1 MTVLIIEDEPLAA
14 RQLADF
20 IGRSQPDARILATL
34 PSVREAV
41 TWFAQNS
48 APDLLFSD
56 IELLDGN
63 AFALYERV
71 AVACPI
77 IFTTAYDQ
85 FLLRAFQT
93 NGIAYLLKPFTYE
106 QFRQALDKYQH
117 LKTQLTGSAPTLSEA
132 VLDQLRLALQPA
144 TTAYRQRFTVK
155 MRNGIYLLA
164 VDDIVCLQTDEG
176 VVFAHDAQNRKYPL
190 NGTLTDLESQ
200 LDPARFFRL
209 NRSELIHVRYVER
222 IETYFG
228 DRLAIHLHGQPQ
240 PLVASTARTP
250 DLRKWLES

>member
-34 PSVREAV
+34 RSVGEAV
-41 TWFAQNS
+41 TWFAQNP

-63 AFALYERV
+63 AFVLYERV
-71 AVACPI
+71 AVVCPI

-106 QFRQALDKYQH
+106 QFQQAVDKYQQ
-117 LKTQLTGSAPTLSEA
+117 LKTQLTGSVPALSES
-132 VLDQLRLALQPA
+132 VLRQLQQALQP
-144 TTAYRQRFTVK
+144 TQTAYRQRFTVK

-176 VVFAHDAQNRKYPL
+176 VVFAYDAQQRKYPM

-209 NRSELIHVRYVER
+209 NRSDVIHIRYVER
-222 IETYFG
+222 IEPYFG
-228 DRLAIHLHGQPQ
+228 DRLAVHLHGQSH
-240 PLVASTARTP
+240 PLIASTTRTP
-250 DLRKWLES
+250 DLRKWLEN

>member
-1 MTVLIIEDEPLAA
+1 MTVLILEDEPFSA

-34 PSVREAV
+34 PSVGEAV
-41 TWFAQNS
+41 TYFAQNP
-48 APDLLFSD
+48 APNLLFSD

-71 AVACPI
+71 AVVCPI

-93 NGIAYLLKPFTYE
+93 NGIAYLLKPFSYE
-106 QFRQALDKYQH
+106 QFQQAIDKYQQ
-117 LKTQLTGSAPTLSEA
+117 LKTQLTGSVPALSEA
-132 VLDQLRLALQPA
+132 VLGQLRQALQPA
-144 TTAYRQRFTVK
+144 QTAYRQRFTVK

-164 VDDIVCLQTDEG
+164 TDDIVCLQTDESI
-176 VVFAHDAQNRKYPL
+176 VFAYDVQHRKYPL
-190 NGTLTDLESQ
+190 NGTLTDIDSQ

-209 NRSELIHVRYVER
+209 NRSEIIHIRYVER

-240 PLVASTARTP
+240 PLIASTTRTP
-250 DLRKWLES
+250 DLRKWLEN